1 MPGTDKTSESRGT
14 GTSSRRRSGTKA
26 SAGSGLRFLVYVLRR
41 YFADAGTQRAAAL
54 TYTSLLA
61 VVPLLAISFA
71 IFAAFPAFDE
81 VKAAAQ
87 NFVFQNFVQHVAS
100 PVQPYLASLPAPAG
114 RITG

>member
-61 VVPLLAISFA
+61 VVPLLALTFA
-71 IFAAFPAFDE
+71 IFAAFPAFAA
-81 VKAAAQ
+81 VNAPPQTFLFQTFVPHVGTKAPRYPQ
-87 NFVFQNFVQHVAS
+87 RS
-100 PVQPYLASLPAPAG
+100 
-114 RITG
+114 

>member
-61 VVPLLAISFA
+61 VVPLLTISFA

-81 VKAAAQ
+81 VKATAQ
-87 NFVFQNFVQHVAS
+87 NFVFQNFVPHVGTT
-100 PVQPYLASLPAPAG
+100 VQRYLEKIG
-114 RITG
+114 RAHV

>member
-61 VVPLLAISFA
+61 VVPLLAVSFA

-81 VKAAAQ
+81 VKATAQ
-87 NFVFQNFVQHVAS
+87 NFVFRSEEHTSELQ
-100 PVQPYLASLPAPAG
+100 SLM
-114 RITG
+114 RISYAVFCLKKKN